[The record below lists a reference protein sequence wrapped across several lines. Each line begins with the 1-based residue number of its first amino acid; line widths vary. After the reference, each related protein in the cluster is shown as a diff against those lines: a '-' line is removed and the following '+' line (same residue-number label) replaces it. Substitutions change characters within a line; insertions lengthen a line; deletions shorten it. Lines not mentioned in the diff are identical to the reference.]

1 MPVCRFPFLI
11 EKYVR
16 KDIGGVG
23 AFPNPGVKPES
34 GYNVELGFKQ
44 GYNGEICKDL
54 LILPDFIQNTRIC
67 FICGRN
73 RTIQNI

>member
-23 AFPNPGVKPES
+23 AFPNPGLKPES

-44 GYNGEICKDL
+44 GDKWGNLQGFIDL
-54 LILPDFIQNTRIC
+54 AGFLT
-67 FICGRN
+67 
-73 RTIQNI
+73 